1 MWAFSLLLQMAKQW
15 KEIALVM
22 RDRQFD
28 ENEDLEIDIFDVE
41 VKV

>member
-1 MWAFSLLLQMAKQW
+1 MAKQW

-28 ENEDLEIDIFDVE
+28 ENEDLEIAIFDVE
-41 VKV
+41 VKD